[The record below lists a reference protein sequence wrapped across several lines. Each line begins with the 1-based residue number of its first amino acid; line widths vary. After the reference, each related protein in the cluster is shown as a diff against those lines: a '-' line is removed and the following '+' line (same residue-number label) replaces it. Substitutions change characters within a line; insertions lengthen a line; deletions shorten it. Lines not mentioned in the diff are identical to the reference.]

1 MGDATRG
8 EPADARWSL
17 LAGVPADDVA
27 ALLAV
32 ARRRRCDGNAV
43 VFHRD
48 EPADELHLVA
58 TGRFAIRVMTPLGET
73 ATIGVRGPGDSFGEM
88 ALIAA
93 GGRRS
98 ATVCALEDGETVAV
112 RRDAFDGLRRRHPG
126 VNDVLMHFL
135 TGEVRR
141 QNELLLDAMYVPS
154 ELRVLRRLVDLVPV
168 YGGAATAEIPLT
180 QDELASLAGTSRTT
194 VNQVL
199 RAEEARGLVRVLR
212 GRTEILDVAALARRA
227 GLPSM
232 DAGA

>member
-1 MGDATRG
+1 MGDAARDEREG
-8 EPADARWSL
+8 ARWSL
-17 LAGVPADDVA
+17 LAGVPADDMA

-32 ARRRRCDGNAV
+32 ARRRRFARNEV

-48 EPADELHLVA
+48 DPADELHLIA

-112 RRDAFDGLRRRHPG
+112 RREAFDRLRGQHPA

-135 TGEVRR
+135 TDEVRR

-168 YGGAATAEIPLT
+168 YGGGPTVEIPLT

-212 GRTEILDVAALARRA
+212 GRTEILDVTALARRA
-227 GLPSM
+227 GLASTG
-232 DAGA
+232 AGA